1 MSATFILDCS
11 ITMTWCFGD
20 EATRAS
26 SVILDRL
33 ERETALV
40 PPHWFLEVTNV
51 LAMAEKRRRIAP
63 TASAEFLG
71 FLGALDVEVDDE
83 PASRAFSQLL
93 PLCRTHR
100 LTSYDAAYLELAVR
114 RQLPLASL
122 DNDLRAGAKQLG
134 VSVLGME

>member
-1 MSATFILDCS
+1 MSATFVLDCS

-20 EATRAS
+20 QATQAS
-26 SVILDRL
+26 SAILNRL

-71 FLGALDVEVDDE
+71 LLGTLDVEVDDE
-83 PASRAFSQLL
+83 LPSRAFSQLMH
-93 PLCRTHR
+93 LCRTHR

-122 DNDLRAGAKQLG
+122 DSDLRAGAERLG
-134 VSVLGME
+134 VSVLGRE